1 MSDLEKRIERLENRH
16 PKQRTVKDMTDNELA
31 ELITGI
37 AGTKAVDLT
46 DEYLQAV
53 ARGEKPALP

>member
-1 MSDLEKRIERLENRH
+1 LRNFEENIIL
-16 PKQRTVKDMTDNELA
+16 KEVTELV
-31 ELITGI
+31 TGI
-37 AGTKAVDLT
+37 RGTKSDDLT